1 MTSAA
6 KFDFRLYV
14 AGEGPNSIM
23 AIAKLKALCRDLL
36 PDCHQIEIIDVVEF
50 PLRALEDSV
59 LLTPTLLK
67 LSPKPVR
74 RIVGNLSDTQTVL
87 QTLGLEAQST

>member
-1 MTSAA
+1 MNPGA
-6 KFDFRLYV
+6 KYDFRLYV

-23 AIAKLKALCRDLL
+23 AIAKLKALCRELL
-36 PDCHQIEIIDVVEF
+36 PDCHQIEIVDVVRF
-50 PLRALEDSV
+50 PTRALEDGV

-87 QTLGLEAQST
+87 QTLGLEGQTK